1 MWNIRI
7 AFDPAISYVH
17 QLVDSAL
24 CNGTCFI
31 DASAL
36 FCAIHTVAAS
46 HVATDHLNVVGAT
59 EELT

>member
-24 CNGTCFI
+24 CSGACCS
-31 DASAL
+31 DESAL
-36 FCAIHTVAAS
+36 FYAIHTVAAS
-46 HVATDHLNVVGAT
+46 HVAIDHLKHA
-59 EELT
+59 